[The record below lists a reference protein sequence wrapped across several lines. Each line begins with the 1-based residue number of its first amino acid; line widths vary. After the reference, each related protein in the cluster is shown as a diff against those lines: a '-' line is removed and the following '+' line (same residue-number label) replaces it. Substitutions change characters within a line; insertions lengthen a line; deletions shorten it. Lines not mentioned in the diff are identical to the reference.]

1 MRRAVELQTARIGA
15 PALLESAHDFDSGLA
30 GRVAFCAAASCCAL
44 GSPSALA
51 GILMYLRS

>member
-1 MRRAVELQTARIGA
+1 
-15 PALLESAHDFDSGLA
+15 LA